1 MARTTTTIKPG
12 IQAAGGKR
20 NFSRRAPSSVEL
32 HCEQI
37 VAATGFRFPQNE
49 QTFLTVALVVLE
61 NQTDK
66 PFANWL
72 IQDFLTVV
80 SPNSSDNTSGNDS
93 SPSSTDPAPLFL
105 SPPIIA
111 TKAQP
116 YTPLTHRELEDLRYA
131 RGLLE
136 NPGFAAKLSNLLGA
150 PIEAGFKML
159 PKGWHTALNKTVRYS
174 LERALDAALLTIGGP
189 PKRASEFMHKMLVGA
204 SGGLGGVFGFA
215 TLAVELPISTTI
227 MLRSIADIA
236 RSEGHD
242 LTNVIVRLNC
252 LEVFALGGAAD
263 KEKASDSSY
272 WAVRAALG
280 KSIEEAAL
288 HLSGKGVTQKTAPAV
303 LRLIS
308 GIASRFGLVV
318 SEEAAAKAVPVVG
331 AAAGAVVNVLFMD
344 HFQNMARGHFI
355 VKRLEDKYGLGAVES
370 AYLHIK

>member
-1 MARTTTTIKPG
+1 M
-12 IQAAGGKR
+12 
-20 NFSRRAPSSVEL
+20 
-32 HCEQI
+32 
-37 VAATGFRFPQNE
+37 
-49 QTFLTVALVVLE
+49 
-61 NQTDK
+61 
-66 PFANWL
+66 
-72 IQDFLTVV
+72 
-80 SPNSSDNTSGNDS
+80 SPKSSDNTSGNDS
-93 SPSSTDPAPLFL
+93 SSSSTDAAPLPL

-111 TKAQP
+111 PGKPRP

-215 TLAVELPISTTI
+215 TLAIELPISTTI

-242 LTNVIVRLNC
+242 VKDVIVRLNC
-252 LEVFALGGAAD
+252 LEVFALGGAS
-263 KEKASDSSY
+263 KEQANESSY

-288 HLSGKGVTQKTAPAV
+288 HLSGKGITQKTAPAV

-308 GIASRFGLVV
+308 GISSRFGLVV

-331 AAAGAVVNVLFMD
+331 AAAGAVVNILFMD

-355 VKRLEDKYGLGAVES
+355 VKRLENKYGLGAVES